1 MTSATKSRRQAIAQ
15 DDDTIAP
22 LTSTPTATAIASAL
36 APLLAEQ
43 LQSTLSTA
51 IALGPDTLFSVEE
64 ASTILRRSPATL
76 EKWRKDAIGPRAVK
90 TGLRSI
96 AYRLADLRA
105 FIQNAEATF
114 PAHTGLHPTI

>member
-1 MTSATKSRRQAIAQ
+1 MTSTTRSRRKALAQ
-15 DDDTIAP
+15 DDHTIAP
-22 LTSTPTATAIASAL
+22 LTSLPTATAIASAL

-76 EKWRKDAIGPRAVK
+76 EKWRADAVGPRAVK

-105 FIQNAEATF
+105 FIRDAEATF
-114 PAHTGLHPTI
+114 PAHTSAHSSL